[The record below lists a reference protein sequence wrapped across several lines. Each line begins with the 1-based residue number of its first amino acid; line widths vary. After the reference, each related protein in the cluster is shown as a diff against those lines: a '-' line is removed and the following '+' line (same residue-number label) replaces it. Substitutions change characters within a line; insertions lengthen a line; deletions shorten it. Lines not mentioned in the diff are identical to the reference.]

1 MSSSGVL
8 ASSNLYRIV
17 SFDRAVQ
24 ILQSNTIYFA
34 HPSEWDD
41 PYEQGL
47 LHERSNNIFA
57 QCWCRNAVSDAMW
70 RIYSPNNLG
79 VRIGTTRQLL
89 RATLKEAQKSQ
100 GIRFKIQNVKYMFQ
114 EELKFELQGVATA
127 LNQKYT
133 VQKAIEPLFMKRNA
147 FHHEYEVR
155 AVVYDREPQPTD
167 SGKGILIPV
176 DAQTL
181 IRSIWID
188 PRAPNEYFEA
198 YSLYLQK
205 KLKFRGVIRKSTLYE
220 APEPFDV

>member
-1 MSSSGVL
+1 MSSSGL
-8 ASSNLYRIV
+8 LSSSNLYRIV

-24 ILQSNTIYFA
+24 ILQTNTLYFA

-47 LHERSNNIFA
+47 LHKRSNNIFA
-57 QCWCRNAVSDAMW
+57 QCWCRKAVSDAMW

-89 RATLKEAQKSQ
+89 RTALKDAQKAQ
-100 GIRFKIQNVKYMFQ
+100 KIRFKIQNVKYLFQ
-114 EELKFELQGVATA
+114 EELNFALQDVAKA
-127 LNQKYT
+127 LAQKYT

-155 AVVYDREPQPTD
+155 AVVYNREPQPTD
-167 SGKGILIPV
+167 SGKGVVIPV

-188 PRAPNEYFEA
+188 PRAPQEYVDA
-198 YSLYLQK
+198 YSLYLKK
-205 KLKFRGVIRKSTLYE
+205 KLKFPGVVKKSTLYE
-220 APEPFDV
+220 APEPIDV

>member
-1 MSSSGVL
+1 MSSSGL
-8 ASSNLYRIV
+8 LSSSNLYRIV

-24 ILQSNTIYFA
+24 ILQSNTLYFA

-47 LHERSNNIFA
+47 LHKRSNNVFA
-57 QCWCRNAVSDAMW
+57 QCWCRKAVSDAMW

-79 VRIGTTRQLL
+79 VRIGTTRPLL
-89 RATLKEAQKSQ
+89 HATLKEAQKTQ

-114 EELKFELQGVATA
+114 EDLNFALQDVATT
-127 LNQKYT
+127 LNEKYT
-133 VQKAIEPLFMKRNA
+133 VRKAIEPLFMKRNA

-167 SGKGILIPV
+167 NGKGVVIPV
-176 DAQTL
+176 DSQTL

-188 PRAPNEYFEA
+188 PRAPKEHVEA
-198 YSLYLQK
+198 YTLYLKK
-205 KLKFRGVIRKSTLYE
+205 KLKFQGVVKKSTLYE
-220 APEPFDV
+220 APEQIDV